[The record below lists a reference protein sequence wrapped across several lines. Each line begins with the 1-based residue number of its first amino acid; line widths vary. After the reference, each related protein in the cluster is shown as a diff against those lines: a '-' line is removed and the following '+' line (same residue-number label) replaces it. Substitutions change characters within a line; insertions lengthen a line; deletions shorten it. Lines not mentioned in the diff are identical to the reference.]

1 LTQEV
6 YAGIDISKG
15 RLDVHIKPSGSSFTV
30 PGTEE
35 GLREL
40 VSRLEAEGGTVA
52 AVVMEATGGL
62 ERLAAAFLSSH
73 RVPVS
78 VVNPRQVRDFARATG
93 RLAKTDAIDAAVLA
107 RFGEA
112 VKPRL
117 TTVPDEAE
125 KAFSELLGR
134 RRAVV
139 RMLTAEKNR
148 LEQVVTAAVKA
159 RISSHIIYLEQEVAD
174 LDQELAAKVEESP
187 VWRVREELLVSVP
200 GIARNTA
207 FVLMSEIPE
216 LGGMDRRSVA
226 ALAGVAPMSNDSGKM
241 RGKRT
246 TRGGRKEVGNA
257 LYMATLSAVRFN
269 PPLKAFYSRL
279 LAAGKPK
286 KVAMVACMRKLIILL
301 NSLLAQG
308 RKWQPA

>member
-1 LTQEV
+1 LAQEV
-6 YAGIDISKG
+6 YAGVDISKE
-15 RLDVHIKPSGSSFTV
+15 RLEVHLKPSGQSFAV

-35 GLREL
+35 GLTEIAA
-40 VSRLEAEGGTVA
+40 RLKVEGWPVA
-52 AVVMEATGGL
+52 VVVMEATGGL
-62 ERLAAAFLSSH
+62 EHLPAAFLSA
-73 RVPVS
+73 RGIPVA

-93 RLAKTDAIDAAVLA
+93 RLAKTDAIDAAGLA

-112 VKPRL
+112 VRPRL
-117 TTVPDEAE
+117 TSVPGEAE

-148 LEQVVTAAVKA
+148 LKQAVTGAVKA
-159 RISSHIIYLEQEVAD
+159 RISAHIAYLARELVD
-174 LDQELAAKVEESP
+174 LNRELAEKVEQSP
-187 VWRVREELLVSVP
+187 VWKVREELLVSVP

-207 FVLMSEIPE
+207 FVLMSEMPE
-216 LGGMDRRSVA
+216 LGSMDRRSVA
-226 ALAGVAPMSNDSGKM
+226 ALAGVAPMNRDSGKM
-241 RGKRT
+241 RGRRT
-246 TRGGRKEVGNA
+246 TRGGRKEVSNA

-269 PPLKAFYSRL
+269 PPIRDFYNRL

-286 KVAMVACMRKLIILL
+286 KVAMVGCVRKMIILL